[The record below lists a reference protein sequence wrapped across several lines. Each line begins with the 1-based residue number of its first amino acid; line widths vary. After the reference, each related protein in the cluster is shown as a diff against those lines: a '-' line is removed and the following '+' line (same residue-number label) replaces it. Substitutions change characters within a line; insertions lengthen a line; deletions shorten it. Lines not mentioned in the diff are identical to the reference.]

1 MPMNGPAL
9 GGLAVGSL
17 LLYSAIKGKSILAT
31 TQAVISGQSPATVK
45 KTEKIISP
53 IPTDT
58 TSTSTASSG
67 GSPVANTGSNKS
79 ILQKTAATFGWTG
92 AQWTALDTIE
102 MQEAGYST
110 TVKNPSSDAL
120 GMAQALGHGTSN
132 TAGSLGNEYGG
143 YGLSDAQAK
152 EANSGVAAMQSLWMC
167 NYIKQVYGNPV
178 NAEQFHLAHNY
189 Y

>member
-9 GGLAVGSL
+9 GGLAIGSL
-17 LLYSAIKGKSILAT
+17 LLYSAIRGKSILAT
-31 TQAVISGQSPATVK
+31 TQSVVSGQSPATVK
-45 KTEKIISP
+45 KTEDITSP

-58 TSTSTASSG
+58 TASSTT
-67 GSPVANTGSNKS
+67 GSGKPVANTGSVKS
-79 ILQKTAATFGWTG
+79 ILQATAANFGWTG

-110 TVKNPSSDAL
+110 TVKNASSGAL
-120 GMAQALGHGTSN
+120 GVAQALGHGKAG
-132 TAGSLGNEYGG
+132 TAGTLGNEYGG

-152 EANSGVAAMQSLWMC
+152 QANSGDAAMQSLWMC
-167 NYIKQVYGNPV
+167 GYIKQVYDNPV
-178 NAEQFHLAHNY
+178 AAEQFHLAHNY